1 MAVYF
6 TWFFSSHLVQLT
18 FFVLL
23 LRLILILKL
32 SILTLIFILRFNE
45 FIQLSFKTL
54 NLRFQKL
61 ILFRK
66 FYYLSNHII
75 IIDISFYLTMSM
87 RSKWA
92 FRSFYKHERT
102 VSTFYYL
109 TNFKYRRILEKTIRT
124 IKKIIQQLIK
134 NTLFK

>member
-124 IKKIIQQLIK
+124 IKKIIQQSIK